1 MALAFS
7 APVAARSAQCEG
19 LNARAEARLES
30 VDRAV
35 RKGETLR
42 ERTLSR
48 VAAAKGIYQTVLRP
62 LEEVPVADASAT
74 RRGEATVDRAWAP
87 VLRARREEARLASRV
102 VSEIA
107 AYCAI
112 KDQGALAGCDIDDGP
127 QCPGPL
133 GPAQIAME
141 MDVVAPLDWRALR
154 AWWR

>member
-7 APVAARSAQCEG
+7 APVAARAAQCEN
-19 LNARAEARLES
+19 LKARAEARLES

-48 VAAAKGIYQTVLRP
+48 VAAAKGVYQTVLRP

-74 RRGEATVDRAWAP
+74 CRGEAAVDRAWAP

-107 AYCAI
+107 AYCKI
-112 KDQGALAGCDIDDGP
+112 RDQSTQAGCEIGDGP